1 MLYRLR
7 LMQAGQLG
15 IVESDPIR
23 NFNRTPGKM
32 TADLPTYLTTKEMA
46 DLLRVKERKIYDLA
60 AAGEIPHSR
69 ATGKLLFPREV
80 VLAWIEN
87 ASEAPTGEG
96 TRPAVILGSHDPL
109 LEWALRESGSGLAAF
124 FDGSLD
130 GLDRFEQLEGVA
142 AGLHMIQDEGW
153 NTELVSR
160 RFRFRPVVLAEWAWR
175 DRGIIVSPG
184 NPLGI
189 GSIADLAGKRMV
201 LRQPQAG
208 SQHLMERLFSEAGIA
223 VPQEAP
229 VARDEREAALAVLD
243 GRADAAFGLA
253 ASARQFKLDFVPVCE
268 ERFDLLVSRRDWF
281 EAPFQALIDFTRTP
295 VFAER
300 ARTLGGYRVD
310 GIWTPHFNGA

>member
-1 MLYRLR
+1 
-7 LMQAGQLG
+7 
-15 IVESDPIR
+15 
-23 NFNRTPGKM
+23 M
-32 TADLPTYLTTKEMA
+32 TADLPTYLTTREMA

-69 ATGKLLFPREV
+69 ATGKLLFPRET

-87 ASEAPTGEG
+87 ASEAPAGDG
-96 TRPAVILGSHDPL
+96 VRPAVLLGSHDPL

-130 GLDRFEQLEGVA
+130 GLDRFDHLEGVA
-142 AGLHMIQDEGW
+142 AGLHLVQDEGW
-153 NTELVSR
+153 NTDLVAR

-175 DRGIIVSPG
+175 NRGIIVAPG

-189 GSIADLAGKRMV
+189 AAIADLAGRRV
-201 LRQPQAG
+201 VRRQPQAG
-208 SQHLMERLFSEAGIA
+208 SQHLMERLLSQAGIA
-223 VPQEAP
+223 LPQGGP
-229 VARDEREAALAVLD
+229 MARDEREAALAVLD

-253 ASARQFKLDFVPVCE
+253 ASARQFRLDFVPVCE

-281 EAPFQALIDFTRTP
+281 EPPFQALVAFSRTP
-295 VFAER
+295 AFAQMAE
-300 ARTLGGYRVD
+300 TLGGYRID

>member
-1 MLYRLR
+1 
-7 LMQAGQLG
+7 
-15 IVESDPIR
+15 
-23 NFNRTPGKM
+23 M
-32 TADLPTYLTTKEMA
+32 TADLPTYLTTREMA

-69 ATGKLLFPREV
+69 ATGKLLFPRET

-87 ASEAPTGEG
+87 ASEAPAGDG
-96 TRPAVILGSHDPL
+96 VRPAVLLGSHDPL

-130 GLDRFEQLEGVA
+130 GLDRFDHLEGVA
-142 AGLHMIQDEGW
+142 AGLHMVQDEGW
-153 NTELVSR
+153 NTDLVAR

-175 DRGIIVSPG
+175 NRGIIVAPG

-189 GSIADLAGKRMV
+189 AAIADLAGRRV
-201 LRQPQAG
+201 VRRQPQAG
-208 SQHLMERLFSEAGIA
+208 SQHLMERLLSQTGIA
-223 VPQEAP
+223 LPQDGP

-253 ASARQFKLDFVPVCE
+253 ASARQFRLDFVPVCE

-281 EAPFQALIDFTRTP
+281 EPPFQALIAFSRTP
-295 VFAER
+295 AFAQMAE
-300 ARTLGGYRVD
+300 TLGGYRID

>member
-1 MLYRLR
+1 MLCAERWR
-7 LMQAGQLG
+7 M
-15 IVESDPIR
+15 PR
-23 NFNRTPGKM
+23 KM
-32 TADLPTYLTTKEMA
+32 TADLPTYLTTREMA

-69 ATGKLLFPREV
+69 ATGKLLFPRET

-87 ASEAPTGEG
+87 ASEAPAGEG
-96 TRPAVILGSHDPL
+96 TRPAVVLGSHDPL

-130 GLDRFEQLEGVA
+130 GLDRFDHLEGVA
-142 AGLHMIQDEGW
+142 AGLHMVQDEGW
-153 NTELVSR
+153 NTEFVAR

-175 DRGIIVSPG
+175 DRGIIVAPG

-189 GSIADLAGKRMV
+189 GSVRDLAGKRMV

-208 SQHLMERLFSEAGIA
+208 SQHLMERLFAQAGIA
-223 VPQEAP
+223 LPQGGP
-229 VARDEREAALAVLD
+229 MARDEREAALAVLD

-253 ASARQFKLDFVPVCE
+253 ASARQFRLDFVPVCE

-281 EAPFQALIDFTRTP
+281 EAPFQALIAFSRTP
-295 VFAER
+295 AFAQMAE
-300 ARTLGGYRVD
+300 TLGGYRID

>member
-1 MLYRLR
+1 
-7 LMQAGQLG
+7 
-15 IVESDPIR
+15 
-23 NFNRTPGKM
+23 M

-96 TRPAVILGSHDPL
+96 TRPAVVLGSHDPL

-130 GLDRFEQLEGVA
+130 GLDRFEDLEGVA

-175 DRGIIVSPG
+175 DLGIIVSPG

-189 GSIADLAGKRMV
+189 GSVADLAGKRMV

-208 SQHLMERLFSEAGIA
+208 SQHLMERLFAQAGIA
-223 VPQEAP
+223 APQGAP

-253 ASARQFKLDFVPVCE
+253 ASARQFKLDFVSVCE

-281 EAPFQALIDFTRTP
+281 EPSFQALVAFTRTAA
-295 VFAER
+295 FAEM
-300 ARTLGGYRVD
+300 ARTLGGYRID

>member
-1 MLYRLR
+1 
-7 LMQAGQLG
+7 
-15 IVESDPIR
+15 
-23 NFNRTPGKM
+23 M
-32 TADLPTYLTTKEMA
+32 TADLPTYLTTREMA

-69 ATGKLLFPREV
+69 ATGKLLFPRET

-87 ASEAPTGEG
+87 ASEAPAGDG
-96 TRPAVILGSHDPL
+96 VRPAVLLGSHDPL

-130 GLDRFEQLEGVA
+130 GLDRFDHLEGVA
-142 AGLHMIQDEGW
+142 AGLHMVQDEGW

-175 DRGIIVSPG
+175 NRGIIVAPG

-189 GSIADLAGKRMV
+189 AAIADLAGRRV
-201 LRQPQAG
+201 VRRQPQAG
-208 SQHLMERLFSEAGIA
+208 SQHLMERLLSQAGIA
-223 VPQEAP
+223 LPQGGP
-229 VARDEREAALAVLD
+229 MARDEREAALAVLD

-253 ASARQFKLDFVPVCE
+253 ASARQFRLDFVPVCE

-281 EAPFQALIDFTRTP
+281 EPPFQALVAFSRTP
-295 VFAER
+295 AFAQMAE
-300 ARTLGGYRVD
+300 TLGGYRID

>member
-1 MLYRLR
+1 
-7 LMQAGQLG
+7 
-15 IVESDPIR
+15 
-23 NFNRTPGKM
+23 M
-32 TADLPTYLTTKEMA
+32 TADLPTYLTTREMA

-87 ASEAPTGEG
+87 ASEAPAGDG
-96 TRPAVILGSHDPL
+96 VRPAVLLGSHDPL

-130 GLDRFEQLEGVA
+130 GLDRFDHLEGVA
-142 AGLHMIQDEGW
+142 AGLHMVQDEGW
-153 NTELVSR
+153 NTDLVAR

-175 DRGIIVSPG
+175 NRGIIVAPG

-189 GSIADLAGKRMV
+189 AAIADLAGRRV
-201 LRQPQAG
+201 VRRQPQAG
-208 SQHLMERLFSEAGIA
+208 SQHLMERLFAQADIA
-223 VPQEAP
+223 LPQDGP

-253 ASARQFKLDFVPVCE
+253 ASARQFRLDFVPVCE

-281 EAPFQALIDFTRTP
+281 EPPFQALIAFSRTP
-295 VFAER
+295 AFAQMAE
-300 ARTLGGYRVD
+300 TLGGYRID

>member
-1 MLYRLR
+1 
-7 LMQAGQLG
+7 
-15 IVESDPIR
+15 
-23 NFNRTPGKM
+23 M
-32 TADLPTYLTTKEMA
+32 TADLPTYLTTREMA

-69 ATGKLLFPREV
+69 ATGKLLFPRET

-87 ASEAPTGEG
+87 ASEAPAGDG
-96 TRPAVILGSHDPL
+96 VRPAVLLGSHDPL

-130 GLDRFEQLEGVA
+130 GLDRFDHLEGVA
-142 AGLHMIQDEGW
+142 AGLHMVQDEGW
-153 NTELVSR
+153 NTDLVAR

-175 DRGIIVSPG
+175 NRGIIVAPG

-189 GSIADLAGKRMV
+189 AAVRDLAGKRV
-201 LRQPQAG
+201 VRRQPQAG
-208 SQHLMERLFSEAGIA
+208 SQHLMERLFSQAGIA
-223 VPQEAP
+223 LSEGGPMV
-229 VARDEREAALAVLD
+229 RDEREAALAVLD

-253 ASARQFKLDFVPVCE
+253 ASARQFRLDFVPVCE

-281 EAPFQALIDFTRTP
+281 EPPFQALIAFSRTP
-295 VFAER
+295 AFAQMAE
-300 ARTLGGYRVD
+300 TLGGYRID

>member
-1 MLYRLR
+1 
-7 LMQAGQLG
+7 
-15 IVESDPIR
+15 
-23 NFNRTPGKM
+23 M
-32 TADLPTYLTTKEMA
+32 TADLPTYLTTREMA

-69 ATGKLLFPREV
+69 ATGKLLFPRET

-87 ASEAPTGEG
+87 ASEAPAGDG
-96 TRPAVILGSHDPL
+96 VRPAVLLGSHDPL

-130 GLDRFEQLEGVA
+130 GLDRFDHLEGIA
-142 AGLHMIQDEGW
+142 AGLHMVQDEGW
-153 NTELVSR
+153 NTDLVAR

-175 DRGIIVSPG
+175 NRGIIVAPG

-189 GSIADLAGKRMV
+189 AAIADLAGRRV
-201 LRQPQAG
+201 VRRQPQAG
-208 SQHLMERLFSEAGIA
+208 SQHLMERLLSQAGIA
-223 VPQEAP
+223 LPQGGP
-229 VARDEREAALAVLD
+229 MARDEREAALAVLD

-253 ASARQFKLDFVPVCE
+253 ASARQFRLDFVPVCE

-281 EAPFQALIDFTRTP
+281 EPPFQALVAFSRTP
-295 VFAER
+295 AFAQMAE
-300 ARTLGGYRVD
+300 TLGGYRID

>member
-1 MLYRLR
+1 
-7 LMQAGQLG
+7 
-15 IVESDPIR
+15 
-23 NFNRTPGKM
+23 M
-32 TADLPTYLTTKEMA
+32 TADLPTYLTTREMA

-69 ATGKLLFPREV
+69 ATGKLLFPRET

-87 ASEAPTGEG
+87 ASEAPAGDG
-96 TRPAVILGSHDPL
+96 VRPAVLLGSHDPL

-130 GLDRFEQLEGVA
+130 GLDRFDHLEGIA
-142 AGLHMIQDEGW
+142 AGLHMVQDEGW
-153 NTELVSR
+153 NTDLVAR

-175 DRGIIVSPG
+175 NRGIIVAPG

-189 GSIADLAGKRMV
+189 AAIADLAGRRV
-201 LRQPQAG
+201 VRRQPQAG
-208 SQHLMERLFSEAGIA
+208 SQHLMERLLSQAGIA
-223 VPQEAP
+223 LPQGGP
-229 VARDEREAALAVLD
+229 MARDEREAALAVLD

-253 ASARQFKLDFVPVCE
+253 ASARQFRLDFVPVCE

-281 EAPFQALIDFTRTP
+281 EPPFQALIAFSRTP
-295 VFAER
+295 AFAQMAE
-300 ARTLGGYRVD
+300 TLGGYRID

>member
-1 MLYRLR
+1 
-7 LMQAGQLG
+7 
-15 IVESDPIR
+15 
-23 NFNRTPGKM
+23 M
-32 TADLPTYLTTKEMA
+32 TADLPTYLTTREMA

-69 ATGKLLFPREV
+69 ATGKLLFPRET

-87 ASEAPTGEG
+87 ASEAPAGDG
-96 TRPAVILGSHDPL
+96 VRPAVLLGSHDPL

-130 GLDRFEQLEGVA
+130 GLDRFDHLEGVA
-142 AGLHMIQDEGW
+142 AGLHIVEGEGW
-153 NTELVSR
+153 NTDLVAR

-175 DRGIIVSPG
+175 NRGIIVAPG

-189 GSIADLAGKRMV
+189 AAVRDLAGKRV
-201 LRQPQAG
+201 VRRQPQAG
-208 SQHLMERLFSEAGIA
+208 SQHLMERLFSQAGIA
-223 VPQEAP
+223 LSEGGPM
-229 VARDEREAALAVLD
+229 ARDEREAALAVLD

-253 ASARQFKLDFVPVCE
+253 ASARQFRLDFVPVCE

-281 EAPFQALIDFTRTP
+281 EPPFQALIAFSRTP
-295 VFAER
+295 AFAQMAE
-300 ARTLGGYRVD
+300 TLGGYRID

>member
-1 MLYRLR
+1 
-7 LMQAGQLG
+7 
-15 IVESDPIR
+15 
-23 NFNRTPGKM
+23 M
-32 TADLPTYLTTKEMA
+32 TADLPTYLTTREMA

-69 ATGKLLFPREV
+69 ATGKLLFPRET

-87 ASEAPTGEG
+87 ASEAPAGDG
-96 TRPAVILGSHDPL
+96 VRPAVLLGSHDPL

-130 GLDRFEQLEGVA
+130 GLDRFDHLEGVA
-142 AGLHMIQDEGW
+142 AGLHLVQDEGW
-153 NTELVSR
+153 NTDLVAR

-175 DRGIIVSPG
+175 NRGIIVAPG

-189 GSIADLAGKRMV
+189 AAIADLAGRRV
-201 LRQPQAG
+201 VRRQPQAG
-208 SQHLMERLFSEAGIA
+208 SQHLMERLLSQAGIA
-223 VPQEAP
+223 PPQGGP
-229 VARDEREAALAVLD
+229 MARDEREAALAVLD

-253 ASARQFKLDFVPVCE
+253 ASARQFRLDFVPVCE

-281 EAPFQALIDFTRTP
+281 EPPFQALIAFSRTP
-295 VFAER
+295 AFAEM
-300 ARTLGGYRVD
+300 AETLGGYRID

>member
-1 MLYRLR
+1 
-7 LMQAGQLG
+7 
-15 IVESDPIR
+15 
-23 NFNRTPGKM
+23 M
-32 TADLPTYLTTKEMA
+32 TADLPTYLTTREMA

-69 ATGKLLFPREV
+69 ATGKLLFPRET

-87 ASEAPTGEG
+87 ASEAPAGDG
-96 TRPAVILGSHDPL
+96 VRPAVLLGSHDPL

-130 GLDRFEQLEGVA
+130 GLDRFDHLEGVA
-142 AGLHMIQDEGW
+142 AGLHMVQDEGW
-153 NTELVSR
+153 NTDLVAR

-175 DRGIIVSPG
+175 NRGIIVAPG

-189 GSIADLAGKRMV
+189 AAIADLAGRRV
-201 LRQPQAG
+201 VRRQPQAG
-208 SQHLMERLFSEAGIA
+208 SQHLMERLLSQAGIA
-223 VPQEAP
+223 LPQDGP

-253 ASARQFKLDFVPVCE
+253 ASARQFRLDFVPVCE

-281 EAPFQALIDFTRTP
+281 EPPFQALIAFSRTP
-295 VFAER
+295 AFAQMAE
-300 ARTLGGYRVD
+300 TLGGYRID

>member
-1 MLYRLR
+1 
-7 LMQAGQLG
+7 
-15 IVESDPIR
+15 
-23 NFNRTPGKM
+23 M
-32 TADLPTYLTTKEMA
+32 TADLPTYLTTREMA

-69 ATGKLLFPREV
+69 ATGKLLFPRET

-87 ASEAPTGEG
+87 ASEAPAGDG
-96 TRPAVILGSHDPL
+96 VRPAVLLGSHDPL

-130 GLDRFEQLEGVA
+130 GLDRFDHLEGVA
-142 AGLHMIQDEGW
+142 AGLHMVQDEGW
-153 NTELVSR
+153 NTDLVAR

-175 DRGIIVSPG
+175 NRGIIVAPG

-189 GSIADLAGKRMV
+189 AAIADLAGRRV
-201 LRQPQAG
+201 VRRQPQAG
-208 SQHLMERLFSEAGIA
+208 SQHLMERLLSQAGIA
-223 VPQEAP
+223 LPQDGP

-253 ASARQFKLDFVPVCE
+253 ASARQFRLNFVPVCE

-281 EAPFQALIDFTRTP
+281 EPPFQALIAFSRTP
-295 VFAER
+295 AFAQMAE
-300 ARTLGGYRVD
+300 TLGGYRID

>member
-1 MLYRLR
+1 
-7 LMQAGQLG
+7 
-15 IVESDPIR
+15 
-23 NFNRTPGKM
+23 M
-32 TADLPTYLTTKEMA
+32 TADLPTYLTTREMA

-87 ASEAPTGEG
+87 ASEAPAGDG
-96 TRPAVILGSHDPL
+96 VRPAVLLGSHDPL

-130 GLDRFEQLEGVA
+130 GLDRFDHLEGVA
-142 AGLHMIQDEGW
+142 SGLHMVQDEGW
-153 NTELVSR
+153 NTDLVAR

-175 DRGIIVSPG
+175 NRGIIVAPG

-189 GSIADLAGKRMV
+189 AAIADLAGRRV
-201 LRQPQAG
+201 VRRQPQAG
-208 SQHLMERLFSEAGIA
+208 SQHLMERLLSQAGMA
-223 VPQEAP
+223 VPQGGP

-253 ASARQFKLDFVPVCE
+253 ASARQFRLDFVPVCE

-281 EAPFQALIDFTRTP
+281 EPPFQALIAFSRTP
-295 VFAER
+295 AFAQMAE
-300 ARTLGGYRVD
+300 TLGGYRID

>member
-1 MLYRLR
+1 
-7 LMQAGQLG
+7 
-15 IVESDPIR
+15 
-23 NFNRTPGKM
+23 M
-32 TADLPTYLTTKEMA
+32 TADLPTYLTTREMA

-87 ASEAPTGEG
+87 ASEAPAGDG
-96 TRPAVILGSHDPL
+96 VRPAVLLGSHDPL

-130 GLDRFEQLEGVA
+130 GLDRFDHLEGIA
-142 AGLHMIQDEGW
+142 AGLHMVQDEGW
-153 NTELVSR
+153 NTDLVAR

-175 DRGIIVSPG
+175 NRGIIVAPG

-189 GSIADLAGKRMV
+189 AAIADLAGRRV
-201 LRQPQAG
+201 VRRQPQAG
-208 SQHLMERLFSEAGIA
+208 SQHLMERLLSQAGIA
-223 VPQEAP
+223 LPEGGP
-229 VARDEREAALAVLD
+229 MARDEREAALAVLD

-253 ASARQFKLDFVPVCE
+253 ASARQFRLDFVPVCE
-268 ERFDLLVSRRDWF
+268 ERFDVLVSRRDWF
-281 EAPFQALIDFTRTP
+281 EPPFQALIAFSRTP
-295 VFAER
+295 AFAQMAE
-300 ARTLGGYRVD
+300 TLGGYRID